1 MHSRGTSDSHQK
13 PHAICTSRFEIISP
27 LDLSFFF
34 WTAFLHLIFLKGH
47 CPVNQRILLF
57 LSTKETPSA
66 SMTCTAAFPCHH
78 RLKRKACYS
87 LFTEFPSL
95 CVCIIAFRCAQSSS
109 PGLFM
114 CHMLMLQS
122 SSERKPNAIWCN
134 YYGVCFDCKIR
145 HYICFI

>member
-1 MHSRGTSDSHQK
+1 
-13 PHAICTSRFEIISP
+13 
-27 LDLSFFF
+27 
-34 WTAFLHLIFLKGH
+34 
-47 CPVNQRILLF
+47 
-57 LSTKETPSA
+57 
-66 SMTCTAAFPCHH
+66 MTCTAAFPCHH

-122 SSERKPNAIWCN
+122 SPERKPNAIWCN
-134 YYGVCFDCKIR
+134 YYAVCFDCKIR
-145 HYICFI
+145 HYICFIVYQIQTRKRMCVHMRFPLGGSWYRDRSNCHHAGTVGTVIHILFFRGTTADITDQNKCNFAFL